1 MQTPK
6 LLNKK
11 CKPCEG
17 NTAPITKEKIK
28 EYLNMLD
35 NWIYDNEQIR
45 IEKTYVLKD
54 FNECIKVTTQIAQI
68 AEEEGHHPDILIF
81 NWNNLKISLTTHAI
95 KGLSEN
101 DFIMAAKL
109 DLLIKNFINKFK
121 SK

>member
-1 MQTPK
+1 MLTPK
-6 LLNKK
+6 FLKKK

-17 NTAPITKEKIK
+17 NTAPLTEEKIK
-28 EYLNMLD
+28 EYLSLLD
-35 NWIYDNEQIR
+35 NWIYNEEQAK
-45 IEKTYVLKD
+45 IEKTYTLND
-54 FNECIKVTTQIAQI
+54 FNECIKLTIQIAKL